1 MEPKNQDP
9 NNPKPF
15 KIYYVG
21 GWDKI
26 DPGVDAWLRSYI
38 TDFFSGENVNI
49 SFENFLE
56 NPDLAALET
65 LDQQVQGDDHPEA
78 LDMIMDAYRRHQNN
92 GR

>member
-21 GWDKI
+21 GLDKI
-26 DPGVDAWLRSYI
+26 DPEVDAWLRSYI

-78 LDMIMDAYRRHQNN
+78 LDMIMGAYRRHQNN

>member
-21 GWDKI
+21 GGDKI
-26 DPGVDAWLRSYI
+26 DPEVDAWLRSYI

-56 NPDLAALET
+56 NSDLAALET
-65 LDQQVQGDDHPEA
+65 LDQQVQGDEHPEA
-78 LDMIMDAYRRHQNN
+78 LDMIMGAYRRHQNN
-92 GR
+92 G

>member
-15 KIYYVG
+15 KIYYAG

-26 DPGVDAWLRSYI
+26 DPDVDAWLRSYI

-49 SFENFLE
+49 SFEDFTKDPGIEELE
-56 NPDLAALET
+56 I
-65 LDQQVQGDDHPEA
+65 LDQLVQGEDHPEA
-78 LDMIMDAYRRHQNN
+78 LDMIMSAYRRHQNN
-92 GR
+92 G

>member
-21 GWDKI
+21 GGDKI
-26 DPGVDAWLRSYI
+26 DPEVDAWLRSYI

-78 LDMIMDAYRRHQNN
+78 LDMIMGAYRRHQNN
-92 GR
+92 G

>member
-1 MEPKNQDP
+1 MEPKNQAP

-26 DPGVDAWLRSYI
+26 DPDVDAWLRSYI

-49 SFENFLE
+49 SFEDFTKDPGIKELE
-56 NPDLAALET
+56 I
-65 LDQQVQGDDHPEA
+65 LDQLVQGEDHPEA
-78 LDMIMDAYRRHQNN
+78 LDMIMSAYRRHQNN
-92 GR
+92 G